1 MSKLKAAEMV
11 ADMVGLDYGYVVEAI
26 EYFKTVDEAFN
37 WIFLSEENPLRPY
50 TQEQLVQK
58 LASVTIEDMQEVNAK
73 TAGEY
78 LVIDADHTYLTPYGV
93 AYIRIT
99 R

>member
-1 MSKLKAAEMV
+1 MSKLKTAEMV

-26 EYFKTVDEAFN
+26 EYFKSIDEAFN
-37 WIFLSEENPLRPY
+37 WVFLSEENAMRPY
-50 TQEQLVQK
+50 TQEQLIQK

-73 TAGEY
+73 TAKEY
-78 LVIDADHTYLTPYGV
+78 LVIDADHTYITPHGV

>member
-1 MSKLKAAEMV
+1 MSKLKTAEMV

-26 EYFKTVDEAFN
+26 EYFKTIDEAFN
-37 WIFLSEENPLRPY
+37 WVFLSEENPTRPY
-50 TQEQLVQK
+50 TQEQLIQK
-58 LASVTIEDMQEVNAK
+58 LASVTKEDMEELNAK

-78 LVIDADHTYLTPYGV
+78 LVIDADHTYITPYGV

>member
-1 MSKLKAAEMV
+1 MNKLKTAEMV

-26 EYFKTVDEAFN
+26 EYFKSIDEAFN
-37 WIFLSEENPLRPY
+37 WIFLSEENPMRPY
-50 TQEQLVQK
+50 TQEQLTQK
-58 LASVTIEDMQEVNAK
+58 LASVTIEDMQEANAK